1 RNGGRPI
8 YDQRRVDPLAEQGGR
23 SQYGEGV
30 PRREKSERPSIL
42 EQGTEDSYGDEEQPE
57 SEEGLDE
64 LILDDL
70 DDQDRLQK
78 FYNRPWRPSSN
89 QSEEPPG
96 PQPAVKSK
104 RASAVM
110 SMSPEPGP
118 SKERTPEPSDKAEP
132 APLVVPQEV
141 SDALS
146 GWMTK

>member
-1 RNGGRPI
+1 MEN
-8 YDQRRVDPLAEQGGR
+8 
-23 SQYGEGV
+23 
-30 PRREKSERPSIL
+30 SERPNIL

-57 SEEGLDE
+57 SEEGLED

-89 QSEEPPG
+89 QSEEPSR

-110 SMSPEPGP
+110 SVSAEPGP
-118 SKERTPEPSDKAEP
+118 SKERTPEPSDKGEP
-132 APLVVPQEV
+132 APLVVPQEASEREGEAEGRKRV
-141 SDALS
+141 GRIFNYDS
-146 GWMTK
+146 T